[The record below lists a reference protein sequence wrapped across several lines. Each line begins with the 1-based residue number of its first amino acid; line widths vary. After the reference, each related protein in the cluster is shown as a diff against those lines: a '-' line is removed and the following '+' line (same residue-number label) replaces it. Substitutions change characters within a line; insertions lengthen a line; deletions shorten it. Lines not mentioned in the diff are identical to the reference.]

1 MTEALE
7 YLPCKTIVTTNKN
20 NAWFGADYNM
30 NIYRGCSHGCIYCD
44 SRSEC
49 YRDDS
54 FFKVKVKK
62 DALSV
67 IERDL
72 KSKKTKGVIS
82 SGSMSDP
89 YNPLEA
95 ELSLT
100 AKALKL
106 IDNYG
111 FGVALATKSPLVA
124 RDIALLNSINVH
136 SPVIVKMTI
145 TTSSDDLARVIEPNI
160 AVSSERFMALKSLA
174 DNGIY
179 CGILLMPV
187 LPFISDTVENIETIV
202 EQAAASR
209 VNFIYPAF
217 GLTLRDRQRTYYY
230 EKLDE
235 HFPGIKEKYKFTYGN
250 QYSCGSKDA
259 KLLFQHMVIACEK
272 HGIRYKMADIITD
285 YQKNYRVEQLSLF

>member
-1 MTEALE
+1 MEEDLE
-7 YLPCKTIVTTNKN
+7 YLPCKTIVTNNKS

-62 DALSV
+62 EALTV

-72 KSKKTKGVIS
+72 KSKRVKGVIS

-95 ELSLT
+95 KLHLT
-100 AKALKL
+100 QGALQL

-111 FGVALATKSPLVA
+111 FGVAIATKSPLVS
-124 RDIALLNSINVH
+124 RDVALLKRINKH
-136 SPVIVKMTI
+136 SPVIVKVTI
-145 TTSSDDLARVIEPNI
+145 TTSDDTLAKIIEPNI
-160 AVSSERFMALKSLA
+160 AVSSERFATLA
-174 DNGIY
+174 TLAANDIY

-187 LPFISDTVENIETIV
+187 LPFISDTVENVEAIV
-202 EQAAASR
+202 EQAARSK
-209 VNFIYPAF
+209 VNFVYPAF
-217 GLTLRDRQRTYYY
+217 GLTLRDRQRAYYY

-235 HFPGIKEKYKFTYGN
+235 HFPGLKEKYKFTYGN

-259 KLLFQHMVIACEK
+259 KLLFQHLVIACERQ
-272 HGIRYKMADIITD
+272 GIRYKMADIIAD
-285 YQKNYRVEQLSLF
+285 YQKNYKVEQLSLF